1 MCNYSQSCFFFFPF
15 CSVLSFPGLI
25 NSKLLARN
33 RLDRILAQCLPF
45 LLVTDVEQTIA
56 TDPESPRTTLVFP
69 LHLTLGR
76 IRTFGSDGK
85 KSSESFK
92 SILPPQLLVYK
103 LLWALYTLWTCP
115 HCCPAI
121 KNICLLHDFLFFS
134 SFNHTASAKLT

>member
-56 TDPESPRTTLVFP
+56 TDPESPEP
-69 LHLTLGR
+69 LSFSPPPDSRKDTYIWLGWQEKLR
-76 IRTFGSDGK
+76 ILQIH
-85 KSSESFK
+85 SSS
-92 SILPPQLLVYK
+92 QLLVYK

-115 HCCPAI
+115 LCCPAI
-121 KNICLLHDFLFFS
+121 KKICLLHDFLLFS
-134 SFNHTASAKLT
+134 LLIIRHLQN